1 MMNIAWII
9 EPAGSQKVLR
19 PPLSGLL
26 IALMILSLFGQG
38 CRQPEPDEQRQV
50 IADSV
55 MVAVLA
61 DFFLTEGVMI
71 QLEYIQQ
78 KQPDSAIPIYEQ
90 LFRKHGI
97 TREDFRHSLEY
108 YAEKPLMIDKIY
120 DQVIQQLS
128 IEQMALRD
136 AGAEKQAAEPRKKS
150 GQEVQK

>member
-1 MMNIAWII
+1 MMNIAEIT
-9 EPAGSQKVLR
+9 EPVGSKKALR

-26 IALMILSLFGQG
+26 MILMLSLFWQG
-38 CRQPEPDEQRQV
+38 CRQAAPDEQKQV
-50 IADSV
+50 ISDSL

-97 TREDFRHSLEY
+97 TREDFRYSLEY
-108 YAEKPLMIDKIY
+108 YAEKPMVIDKIY

-136 AGAEKQAAEPRKKS
+136 VGEEKKAADPKENS
-150 GQEVQK
+150 GQEGKK